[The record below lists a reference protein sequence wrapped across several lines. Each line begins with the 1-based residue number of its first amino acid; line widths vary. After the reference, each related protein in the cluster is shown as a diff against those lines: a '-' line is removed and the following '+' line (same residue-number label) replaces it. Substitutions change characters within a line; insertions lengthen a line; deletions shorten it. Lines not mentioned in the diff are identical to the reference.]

1 MSKKPEQHLKVG
13 EWWYLPQQ
21 DKLVKIGDAGEIT
34 STADLDNLCQKA
46 INYFI
51 LNAGRLI
58 TREEL
63 LLDVW
68 GVKDVSDGRI
78 SRVIRVLR
86 VALGDDSKEPKYIET
101 IPKRGFRFIAPVIEA
116 VVQNDKLPETAPIPL
131 QTIVTEEIIPGHDQP
146 VMTESDLSPATNPRQ
161 WLVKFSMF
169 VALLSTVVMLFFW
182 QFFINKQVDDT
193 TERFIRYKPITSLPG
208 LESYFDV
215 SPDGKNVI
223 FSHQEGF
230 DKKQNLV
237 LLSLKNYEYHNLFS
251 GNFDYVG
258 AQFSPNGEFVAYQK
272 RSDVENICEIRIF
285 KIDLNFKVYDDELLT
300 NCSKHA
306 INSNIDWS
314 PDGKRVLYTD
324 FNSSNMMNSLVILN
338 VKTKLKD
345 TLTLPPA
352 TGIGDVMGRFS
363 PDGSK
368 IVFIRDTLRSAAQ
381 LWLLDLSTRSTIF
394 LHQLTKVYPSTVSW
408 LDNSNIVFNDT
419 RWSIAKFNIKD
430 KKIYPLFKTDEDS
443 MAVSV
448 MPNGNLI
455 SSVGNFRK
463 SKVRKVSN
471 PLYTDE
477 EHNTVIFESNRSEI
491 SLGINPEIGKPNSL
505 VSRRTGLPQLWY
517 LHADGSEELIT
528 NFDRFYVIK
537 QQLFSP
543 NGESIAIK
551 VDSEI
556 YIVKNKS
563 SIFKIS
569 GDDVVGSIFS
579 WSSDAEHLFYES
591 MSNGNSEIIKVRVSD
606 GFREVYST
614 ESIFYRESSDGLYE
628 LTSDRD
634 GKLFS
639 LKNKR
644 SGSIS
649 KFNLPRLFSLNDV
662 LLHDGMIYYSY
673 ALDKNLNEVA
683 VYNINKSEYVLTG
696 VTFKNSARGFSISN
710 DAKYLYIGDV
720 EIGDMDLAI
729 LEIR

>member
-116 VVQNDKLPETAPIPL
+116 VVHNDKAAEPAPAPLPTAVVEELPPLTETPMR
-131 QTIVTEEIIPGHDQP
+131 V
-146 VMTESDLSPATNPRQ
+146 ESDPTLITGQRQ
-161 WLVKFSMF
+161 LVKFTMLF
-169 VALLSTVVMLFFW
+169 ALVSLIALLFFW
-182 QFFINKQVDDT
+182 QFFINKQVDDSP
-193 TERFIRYKPITSLPG
+193 ERFIRYKPITSLPG

-230 DKKQNLV
+230 DKKQKLM
-237 LLSLKNYEYHNLFS
+237 LLSLKNYEYHELFS
-251 GNFDYVG
+251 GNYDYVG
-258 AQFSPNGEFVAYQK
+258 AQYSPDGEFIVYQK
-272 RSDVENICEIRIF
+272 RSDLDNVCEIRRF
-285 KIDLNFKVYDDELLT
+285 KLNKEYKAHSDEILAR
-300 NCSKHA
+300 CSKHA
-306 INSNIDWS
+306 INSNIDWA
-314 PDGKRVLYTD
+314 PDGKSLIYTD
-324 FNSSNMMNSLVILN
+324 FNPANMMNSLVVLN
-338 VKTKLKD
+338 VKTKNKD
-345 TLTLPPA
+345 TLTLPPS

-363 PDGSK
+363 PDGKK

-394 LHQLTKVYPSTVSW
+394 LHQLTKVYPSSISW
-408 LDNSNIVFNDT
+408 LDDDNVVFNDT
-419 RWSIAKFNIKD
+419 RWSIARFSIKD
-430 KKIYPLFKTDEDS
+430 KKIYPMFKTDEDS

-448 MPNGNLI
+448 MPNGNLM

-463 SKVRKVSN
+463 SKVRKISN
-471 PLYTDE
+471 PLYSNE
-477 EHNTVIFESNRSEI
+477 EYNNVIFESNRSEI
-491 SLGINPEIGKPNSL
+491 SVGINPEIGKPNSL

-517 LHADGSEELIT
+517 LHSDGTEELIT
-528 NFDRFYVIK
+528 NFERFYVIK

-543 NGESIAIK
+543 DGNSLAIK

-556 YIVKNKS
+556 IVISNKNK
-563 SIFKIS
+563 INKIS
-569 GDDVVGSIFS
+569 GDDVVGTIFS
-579 WSSDAEHLFYES
+579 WSSDAKFLFYES
-591 MSNGNSEIIKVRVSD
+591 MSNGNSEIVKVDLESGV
-606 GFREVYST
+606 REVYST
-614 ESIFYRESSDGLYE
+614 ESIFYRESSDGVYV

-634 GKLFS
+634 GKVFTLQH
-639 LKNKR
+639 KNN
-644 SGSIS
+644 GEIQ
-649 KFNLPRLFSLNDV
+649 KFNLPRLFSLNDI

-673 ALDKNLNEVA
+673 ALDKNLNEIA
-683 VYNINKSEYVLTG
+683 VYDIAKNEYMLTG

-710 DAKYLYIGDV
+710 DSKFLYVGDV